1 MRFDPSHWRCD
12 FHVVPDC
19 PGYRRLANKRPTLR
33 TDRKHLIFRR
43 ASARSIRVSFSDNW
57 GKSDELMNLSK
68 TLVELG
74 QELILVEL
82 AVIALERL
90 AMRAFGGVGG
100 RQKYWLI

>member
-1 MRFDPSHWRCD
+1 
-12 FHVVPDC
+12 
-19 PGYRRLANKRPTLR
+19 
-33 TDRKHLIFRR
+33 
-43 ASARSIRVSFSDNW
+43 
-57 GKSDELMNLSK
+57 MNLSK